1 MAKTVKYYMGIS
13 TYNMEFTTLT
23 ITQKQYNELLKKYTK
38 IIEDNHTN
46 NTSDDTE
53 YYVEQKTRTKEH
65 EKYVEE
71 MIDFDDGPSCVTLG
85 KMTCKDGFHWK

>member
-1 MAKTVKYYMGIS
+1 MAKTVKYFMGVS

-23 ITQKQYNELLKKYTK
+23 ITQKQYNELFKKYTK
-38 IIEDNHTN
+38 ILEENHAN

-53 YYVEQKTRTKEH
+53 YYIEQKTRTYDH
-65 EKYVEE
+65 EKYIEE

-85 KMTCKDGFHWK
+85 KMICKDGFHWK

>member
-1 MAKTVKYYMGIS
+1 MAKTVKYFMGVS

-23 ITQKQYNELLKKYTK
+23 ITQKQYNELFKKYTK
-38 IIEDNHTN
+38 ILEENHAN

-53 YYVEQKTRTKEH
+53 YYIEQKTRTYDH
-65 EKYVEE
+65 EKYTEE

-85 KMTCKDGFHWK
+85 KMICKDGFHWK